1 MTLKRSHAIG
11 VLLLGLFGLLFL
23 DLLFSA
29 PIDPF
34 QAPPPWLLAQEPKPL
49 VDSVQRLWNKEIPS
63 ETYFDMEV

>member
-34 QAPPPWLLAQEPKPL
+34 RVPPPLAFGSGAQASVGFCATPL
-49 VDSVQRLWNKEIPS
+49 E
-63 ETYFDMEV
+63 

>member
-11 VLLLGLFGLLFL
+11 VLLLGLFSLLFL

-34 QAPPPWLLAQEPKPL
+34 RAPPPLAFGSGAQASGSFCATPL
-49 VDSVQRLWNKEIPS
+49 E
-63 ETYFDMEV
+63 

>member
-11 VLLLGLFGLLFL
+11 VLLLGLFSLLFL

-34 QAPPPWLLAQEPKPL
+34 RAPPPLAFGTGAPASGGFCATPL
-49 VDSVQRLWNKEIPS
+49 E
-63 ETYFDMEV
+63 

>member
-34 QAPPPWLLAQEPKPL
+34 RTSPPIAFGSGTQASGGFCATPL
-49 VDSVQRLWNKEIPS
+49 E
-63 ETYFDMEV
+63 

>member
-11 VLLLGLFGLLFL
+11 VLLLGLFSLLFL

-34 QAPPPWLLAQEPKPL
+34 RAPPSLAFGSGAQISGGFCATPL
-49 VDSVQRLWNKEIPS
+49 E
-63 ETYFDMEV
+63 

>member
-34 QAPPPWLLAQEPKPL
+34 QAPPPLALAQEPKPL
-49 VDSVQRLWNKEIPS
+49 VDSVRRLWSKTRQFP
-63 ETYFDMEV
+63 

>member
-23 DLLFSA
+23 DLFFSV

-34 QAPPPWLLAQEPKPL
+34 QAPPPLAFGSGAQASGGFCAAPL
-49 VDSVQRLWNKEIPS
+49 E
-63 ETYFDMEV
+63 

>member
-34 QAPPPWLLAQEPKPL
+34 QAPPPLAFGSGAQTSGGFCATTLE
-49 VDSVQRLWNKEIPS
+49 
-63 ETYFDMEV
+63 

>member
-11 VLLLGLFGLLFL
+11 MLLLGLFSLLFL

-34 QAPPPWLLAQEPKPL
+34 QAPPPLAFGSGDQASGGFCAKPL
-49 VDSVQRLWNKEIPS
+49 E
-63 ETYFDMEV
+63 

>member
-1 MTLKRSHAIG
+1 MTLKRSHAIA

-34 QAPPPWLLAQEPKPL
+34 RSPPPLAFGSGAQASGGFCAAPL
-49 VDSVQRLWNKEIPS
+49 E
-63 ETYFDMEV
+63 

>member
-11 VLLLGLFGLLFL
+11 VLLLGLFSLLFL

-34 QAPPPWLLAQEPKPL
+34 RAPPPLAFGTGAPASGGFCATPFE
-49 VDSVQRLWNKEIPS
+49 
-63 ETYFDMEV
+63 

>member
-34 QAPPPWLLAQEPKPL
+34 QAPPPLAFGSEALASGGFCATPL
-49 VDSVQRLWNKEIPS
+49 E
-63 ETYFDMEV
+63 

>member
-11 VLLLGLFGLLFL
+11 VLLLGLFSLLFL

-34 QAPPPWLLAQEPKPL
+34 RVPPPLAFGSGAQASGGFCATPL
-49 VDSVQRLWNKEIPS
+49 E
-63 ETYFDMEV
+63 